1 MILYIKIS
9 FAKLNYTYYLYKIT
23 MCNEM
28 ILTLLVLFLK
38 QIIMLIPFYHFTT
51 MTQDIMNLFLFD
63 IFNFIHTLRSSRSSL
78 FSKI

>member
-1 MILYIKIS
+1 MC
-9 FAKLNYTYYLYKIT
+9 YTPKIT
-23 MCNEM
+23 SNVRDN
-28 ILTLLVLFLK
+28 LTLLVIFILK

-78 FSKI
+78 FQNITTLL

>member
-1 MILYIKIS
+1 MC
-9 FAKLNYTYYLYKIT
+9 YTPKIT
-23 MCNEM
+23 SNVRDN
-28 ILTLLVLFLK
+28 LTLLVIILK

-78 FSKI
+78 FQNITTLL

>member
-1 MILYIKIS
+1 MC
-9 FAKLNYTYYLYKIT
+9 YTPKIT
-23 MCNEM
+23 SNVRDN
-28 ILTLLVLFLK
+28 LTLLVIFILK

-78 FSKI
+78 FSKYNHFVVIV